1 MADVTRDAI
10 VAGGRAGPLTAA
22 LRWLRANLFNSVFNG
37 ILTIVAAYLLVR
49 AGIAIVSWALV
60 DSVWSAP
67 NGRACIEA
75 SQGAGACWAFIG
87 EWYRFI
93 LFGRYPYAE
102 QWRPVFVIIIFV
114 LMLLA
119 SCDRRLWGRRLAV
132 IWLVGLAVNAGL
144 MFGGVPGLPYVET
157 ELWNGLPLTLILAIV
172 GLAAAFPLSILLALG
187 RRSDMPAIR
196 ALCVAYI
203 ELIRGVPLITVLF
216 MASVMLPLFLP
227 PGTSINKLLR
237 VQIGII
243 LFSAAYLAEVV
254 RGGLQAISRGQYEA
268 ADALGLGYWQKMR
281 LIILPQALRI
291 AIPPLVNTFI
301 GTFKDTT
308 LVTIVGLF
316 DLISTASNAITDPNW
331 RGFYAEAYLFI
342 AAIFFVF
349 CFFMSRYS
357 QYLERVLNQGR
368 RRS

>member
-1 MADVTRDAI
+1 MAEATRDTLAR
-10 VAGGRAGPLTAA
+10 GTKPNA
-22 LRWLRANLFNSVFNG
+22 LSLAWRWARANLFNSVFNG
-37 ILTIVAAYLLVR
+37 VLTVVAVYL
-49 AGIAIVSWALV
+49 IAEAAIGLTRWLFV
-60 DSVWSAP
+60 DAVWSAP
-67 NGRACIEA
+67 NGRACVEA
-75 SQGAGACWAFIG
+75 SHGAGACWAFIG

-102 QWRPVFVIIIFV
+102 QWRPLFVIVTFV

-119 SCDRRLWGRRLAV
+119 SCDRRLWGRRLALV
-132 IWLVGLAVNAGL
+132 WLGGLVANGVL
-144 MFGGVPGLPYVET
+144 MFGGVFGLPYVET
-157 ELWNGLPLTLILAIV
+157 ELWNGLPLTLVLAVV

-196 ALCVAYI
+196 SLCVAYI
-203 ELIRGVPLITVLF
+203 EIIRGVPLIIVLF

-254 RGGLQAISRGQYEA
+254 RGGLQAIPRGQYEA
-268 ADALGLGYWQKMR
+268 ADALGLGYWRKMR
-281 LIILPQALRI
+281 LVILPQALRI

-342 AAIFFVF
+342 AVIFFVF